1 MKYQVYIFDFDYTLG
16 DTTAGIVQ
24 CVNFALRQLELGEK
38 TVEEIRR
45 TIGLSL
51 KNTYQVLTAD
61 EDERNAERFSGYFK
75 QKADEVMTADA
86 ELYQGVREGL
96 EALKEKG
103 CKIGIVTT
111 KFHYR
116 IEQIL
121 AKFGAEKLVD
131 VIVGGEDVKEPKPS
145 PEGLLLAAERLEA
158 EKEQILYV
166 GDSLV
171 DAETA
176 QRAKIAFAGV
186 LTGTTTEA
194 EFAEFPRV
202 CVAKSAAELWK
213 AQNND
218 RNGRR
223 SGNENVICFGFGWHA
238 FTE

>member
-1 MKYQVYIFDFDYTLG
+1 MKYQAYIFDFDYTLG
-16 DTTAGIVQ
+16 DSTEGIVQ
-24 CVNFALRQLELGEK
+24 CINYALRQLSLAEK
-38 TVEEIRR
+38 PVEEIRR

-51 KNTYQVLTAD
+51 KNTYRVLTLD
-61 EDERNAERFSGYFK
+61 EDAEKAERFSEYFK
-75 QKADEVMTADA
+75 QKADEVMVANTR
-86 ELYQGVREGL
+86 LYPGVSQGL

-103 CKIGIVTT
+103 CKVGIVTT

-186 LTGTTTEA
+186 LTGTTTEE

-202 CVAKSAAELWK
+202 CVAKSAAELLK
-213 AQNND
+213 
-218 RNGRR
+218 G
-223 SGNENVICFGFGWHA
+223 
-238 FTE
+238 TEY